1 MPSSLLIKLHVDG
14 SAFSETNESLPLLA
28 VIFFRA
34 CYSTCIYFSLCVYC
48 SSPFAFGLQPWTIN
62 QLPWLLGRRLLPLH
76 RGIRLL
82 TLLLRRFLPS
92 TTKNVQRTL
101 GPRNPKRRRKRSQR
115 RLLAHCEQRGY
126 SAVQQCIFGRA
137 SGIARSSSS

>member
-92 TTKNVQRTL
+92 TTKTFKGRWVQEIQKEEEEEEKEVK
-101 GPRNPKRRRKRSQR
+101 ND
-115 RLLAHCEQRGY
+115 
-126 SAVQQCIFGRA
+126 F
-137 SGIARSSSS
+137 